1 MTLVNTNTNVNHS
14 INVFLIIFF
23 LYKFFFQ
30 SQYTYT
36 FENIYS
42 YQVKHVPLKFTYNI
56 EKDSDELIY
65 IYKLPQGANIK
76 SFKEI
81 KDTYGLDWME
91 ISYSSREGRC
101 THRVNDNGSEFN
113 GHVNIF
119 NSDIKNIDDCYN
131 LIYNPEYYY
140 NITKYIRYDSP
151 KNDGNHFRNIR
162 NKRHNVISYLTNL
175 DI

>member
-36 FENIYS
+36 YENMYS
-42 YQVKHVPLKFTYNI
+42 YQVKRLPLKFTYNI
-56 EKDSDELIY
+56 EKDSDELMY

-81 KDTYGLDWME
+81 KGTYGLDWME
-91 ISYSSREGRC
+91 ISYSYCDLHKQMKC
-101 THRVNDNGSEFN
+101 THLVKYRGVTNGPIWAN
-113 GHVNIF
+113 
-119 NSDIKNIDDCYN
+119 DIKNIDDCYN
-131 LIYNPEYYY
+131 LIYNPEYYS
-140 NITKYIRYDSP
+140 NTTKYI
-151 KNDGNHFRNIR
+151 KLNTLHNNLHNI
-162 NKRHNVISYLTNL
+162 HLVMSYLTNL